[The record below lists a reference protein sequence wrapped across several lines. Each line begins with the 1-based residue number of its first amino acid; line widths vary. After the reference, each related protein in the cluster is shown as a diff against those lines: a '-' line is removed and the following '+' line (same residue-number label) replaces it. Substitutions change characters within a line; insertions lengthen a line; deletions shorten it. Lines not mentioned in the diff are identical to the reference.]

1 MKKATRII
9 YGLLLIVFGSLLC
22 LKNLNV
28 ITFDI
33 FFDGWWTLFIIIPS
47 LVSLFDSH
55 FNEGFIG
62 LVIGVLLLLACQDI
76 ITFDVIWKLFV
87 PVLLIYIGLMLLF
100 KSSFSKRHK
109 DFIPSENA
117 KDYIA
122 VFAGQKYKAGK
133 KLDDTNCVTVFGG
146 IDLDLREVKID
157 KDIKISC
164 VNIFGGTDLYV
175 PNDVNIVVSST
186 DCFGGCQN
194 KTKDCSGKHTIYIE
208 AVNIFGGLDIK

>member
-9 YGLLLIVFGSLLC
+9 YGLLLIVFGSFLC

-28 ITFDI
+28 IKFDI

-76 ITFDVIWKLFV
+76 ITFEVIWKLFV
-87 PVLLIYIGLMLLF
+87 PILLIYIGLMLLF

-109 DFIPSENA
+109 DFIPSKDA

>member
-1 MKKATRII
+1 MKKTTRII

-28 ITFDI
+28 INFDL

-47 LVSLFDSH
+47 LISIFDSH

-62 LVIGVLLLLACQDI
+62 LLIGILLLLACQDL
-76 ITFDVIWKLFV
+76 ITFDLIWKLFV
-87 PVLLIYIGLMLLF
+87 PILLIYIGLSLLF
-100 KSSFSKRHK
+100 KNTFSKKHK
-109 DFIPSENA
+109 EFKSSEDA
-117 KDYIA
+117 KNYIA

-133 KLDDTNCVTVFGG
+133 KIDDTNCVTVFGG

-157 KDIKISC
+157 KDIKTSC
-164 VNIFGGTDLYV
+164 VNIFGGTDLFV

-194 KTKDCSGKHTIYIE
+194 KTKDCSGKYTIYIE
-208 AVNIFGGLDIK
+208 AVNVFGGLDIK